1 MKSPKNTNL
10 LNKLPKLM
18 GKYKWA
24 LIPAVA
30 VVGAV
35 VAYLLGNKKNKTA
48 IKKASLPMAENLS
61 SQSNITIAGINLG
74 TGLVNNDTNN
84 NPSGESQFGVLDM
97 HELRLSVNNF
107 VVSDLSPSTS
117 NAYGKNY
124 HSFYLIMDDDSS
136 VRSTFQN
143 VDLSSYE
150 GQTLMI
156 RKFVV
161 DSNFAPNFPTFVANY
176 WRIGRHNSDNYLLHH
191 SQAFLQL

>member
-24 LIPAVA
+24 FIPAVA

-35 VAYLLGNKKNKTA
+35 VAYLLGNKKTKTA

-61 SQSNITIAGINLG
+61 SQSNITIAGINQG

-84 NPSGESQFGVLDM
+84 NPSGENQFGVLDM
-97 HELRLSVNNF
+97 HELRLSVNDF
-107 VVSDLSPSTS
+107 VVSDLSPNTS

-176 WRIGRHNSDNYLLHH
+176 WRIGRNNSDNYLLHH